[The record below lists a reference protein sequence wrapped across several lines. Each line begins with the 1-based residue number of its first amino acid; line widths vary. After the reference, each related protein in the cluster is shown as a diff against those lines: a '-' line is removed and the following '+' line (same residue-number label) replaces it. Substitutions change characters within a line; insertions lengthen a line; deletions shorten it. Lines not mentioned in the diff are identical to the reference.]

1 MAALH
6 RLKRE
11 YYILENKLEAYFEVF
26 LVSLSNRKIET
37 IIFLLKVEINGYLFF
52 CWFYS
57 CWNKLYLPSHL
68 VPPTEGISRRVIFGG
83 SNLHV
88 YEFTNS
94 IVLVIMNKN
103 QVVCLCSSLP
113 RCVVHGKLVSF
124 LKFVCN
130 KGYLSLRKPFYAIL
144 LQVYMNLINF
154 HLLSNLIFKNSPLPL
169 SIVDQKKKKKIIIII
184 KKFIQ

>member
-1 MAALH
+1 MGVCFFVDSTAA
-6 RLKRE
+6 
-11 YYILENKLEAYFEVF
+11 
-26 LVSLSNRKIET
+26 
-37 IIFLLKVEINGYLFF
+37 
-52 CWFYS
+52 
-57 CWNKLYLPSHL
+57 
-68 VPPTEGISRRVIFGG
+68 EGISSRVIFGG

-113 RCVVHGKLVSF
+113 RCVVNGKLVSF

-169 SIVDQKKKKKIIIII
+169 SIVDQKKKNNNNNNNKKVYSIDIYIISLI
-184 KKFIQ
+184 FL